1 MILKEQEVAI
11 KHGNWPFQK
20 RSWSCMTFRDEIIQD
35 VSCALAKW
43 NAHAILRC
51 SPRTPRLADLDR
63 QFSVNA
69 VAHAELSNKTL
80 PMVDDLDPF
89 TASEDMMTDFFA
101 HLP

>member
-1 MILKEQEVAI
+1 
-11 KHGNWPFQK
+11 
-20 RSWSCMTFRDEIIQD
+20 MTFRDEIIQD

-43 NAHAILRC
+43 NAYAILRC

-69 VAHAELSNKTL
+69 ATYAKLTNKTL
-80 PMVDDLDPF
+80 PMVDDIDPF
-89 TASEDMMTDFFA
+89 TASEEMQTDFFA